1 MDRRSTIPPAE
12 SSEVLRT
19 ESLLIAQSL
28 TEVVGARLSDQVE
41 FFNLFLKTFYIMSV
55 SFVS

>member
-19 ESLLIAQSL
+19 ESLLIAESL
-28 TEVVGARLSDQVE
+28 TEVAGARLSDQVE
-41 FFNLFLKTFYIMSV
+41 FFICFLRHFT
-55 SFVS
+55 

>member
-41 FFNLFLKTFYIMSV
+41 FFICFLRHFT
-55 SFVS
+55 